1 MTKPQ
6 RQAKGRA
13 ELCEEEALEHDER
26 ASQYND
32 AYNAL
37 LVQAMDHESHAEHQH
52 AVARAAAAARND
64 AARANAHHQGLAHE
78 AAALQA
84 RNTAEKFKAARD
96 EQRLEAGKLRVAA
109 QRWLDEGGVSDD
121 AAGWRTYDAM
131 CARAA
136 EAVEMELAKAERL
149 AAAALIVPVTD
160 ARKEVERK
168 RGTEMTGNAKTCAEL
183 LAAVAAKEEAKKA
196 AAAKQRAA
204 GEARPAP
211 VAAAAAAP
219 VVAARRPTK
228 EELDALE
235 ERKLIEEFKRAV
247 RCERNA
253 PAGRPLKPLEA
264 VAEQQRKMQREANA
278 YEKQQTR
285 DAQRLENTQAD
296 LERAQYD
303 AMNATEPFGRTV
315 HEVAEAKVR
324 RRMCDED
331 VRTSK
336 YGLTAG
342 RVLHHGLANRPLQQ
356 RAWKE
361 DHVEHIEVLK
371 EELQKKFKW
380 SKDELEALYRKSNAE
395 ADAAAIAVARDEA
408 IRQEAA
414 ERLRLQDAEDEQT
427 RAAKRRA
434 QECEPAVARVESF
447 DADTEAAEA
456 AAAAGVPLAADM
468 EVLPE

>member
-1 MTKPQ
+1 
-6 RQAKGRA
+6 
-13 ELCEEEALEHDER
+13 
-26 ASQYND
+26 
-32 AYNAL
+32 
-37 LVQAMDHESHAEHQH
+37 
-52 AVARAAAAARND
+52 
-64 AARANAHHQGLAHE
+64 
-78 AAALQA
+78 
-84 RNTAEKFKAARD
+84 
-96 EQRLEAGKLRVAA
+96 
-109 QRWLDEGGVSDD
+109 
-121 AAGWRTYDAM
+121 
-131 CARAA
+131 
-136 EAVEMELAKAERL
+136 MELAKAERL

-228 EELDALE
+228 EEFDALE
-235 ERKLIEEFKRAV
+235 EYKKLIEEFKRAV